1 MHREQMTG
9 DYFITYTKHDLG
21 GKQGIKC
28 MYVEWLGF
36 RGVVCGPEGAH
47 LAGGCVLLKL
57 E

>member
-1 MHREQMTG
+1 M
-9 DYFITYTKHDLG
+9 DLG
-21 GKQGIKC
+21 PVYQK
-28 MYVEWLGF
+28 YVIRMRIVEALGF